1 MKPGSLKNTVLT
13 VFFSLMSMGCCTF
26 SMIYP
31 AWFMQKYKETTPDVF
46 QGFGIFAFH
55 STGVL
60 QTPFYASNTTL
71 EYSDFCANQ
80 KAGVQAP
87 NWMLGGGPQLQVIL
101 CGMPIKGIQYVI
113 MFAVVFATISLIASI
128 AATFQPAAG
137 WAERIV
143 SSATLAASCLLLA
156 ALICWAL
163 QIQQKML
170 QIDVL
175 ATGYQACKSAKA
187 DGAQWSCWFYGY
199 SFWAAIGGVCGM
211 LCTMY
216 ASSAGRAEKIRHFR
230 QIYEQN
236 LAIAMQASA
245 GTTPGTAQG
254 VYQAEKAPVQPT
266 AFNQP
271 GAPRLESQHSAEI
284 SSYEPN
290 FQPYG
295 QQTQQGAQG
304 PHGQH
309 PSTAYGQQQPS
320 YGQSQA
326 GYGNQY
332 SGGYPSGQYGN
343 QPPPVQPVV
352 GGSGYVRGGIV

>member
-1 MKPGSLKNTVLT
+1 MRPGSLKNTVLT

-60 QTPFYASNTTL
+60 QTPFFASATTL

-87 NWMLGGGPQLQVIL
+87 NWMLGGAPQLQVIL

-113 MFAVVFATISLIASI
+113 MFAVVFATISLLASI
-128 AATFQPAAG
+128 AATFQPQAG

-175 ATGYQACKSAKA
+175 SSGYQACKSVKG
-187 DGAQWSCWFYGY
+187 DGSKWSCWFYGY

-230 QIYEQN
+230 NLYEQD

-245 GTTPGTAQG
+245 GQTPGTTTSAYTAPQS
-254 VYQAEKAPVQPT
+254 EKPIVQPS
-266 AFNQP
+266 AQNHP
-271 GAPRLESQHSAEI
+271 GFAPSEPHANSI
-284 SSYEPN
+284 SSYEPG

-295 QQTQQGAQG
+295 QAPPPNNTGPYAATSGYGAQPAYG
-304 PHGQH
+304 NAYN
-309 PSTAYGQQQPS
+309 TNAYGQSHTNGAYQQ
-320 YGQSQA
+320 
-326 GYGNQY
+326 
-332 SGGYPSGQYGN
+332 
-343 QPPPVQPVV
+343 PVQPVV